1 MLVIGLSVK
10 PKYVLMKN
18 EFIKAGRILPI
29 NFKERTFGVHVELA
43 VDLAAPIVQAL
54 WEILPRLLEFFSEE
68 VALPA

>member
-10 PKYVLMKN
+10 PKYVLVKN

-29 NFKERTFGVHVELA
+29 NLKERALGVHVELA
-43 VDLAAPIVQAL
+43 VELAALIVHAL
-54 WEILPRLLEFFSEE
+54 LEILPRLLEFLSEE